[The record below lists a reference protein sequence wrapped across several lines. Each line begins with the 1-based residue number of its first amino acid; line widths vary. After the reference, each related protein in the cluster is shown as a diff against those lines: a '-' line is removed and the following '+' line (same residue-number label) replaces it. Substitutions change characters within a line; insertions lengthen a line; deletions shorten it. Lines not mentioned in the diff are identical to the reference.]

1 MRNTLATPCHAFL
14 DMDESQPL
22 LTRKVAS
29 HSELGHERVH
39 TGTLHH
45 RINEVKKAYR
55 FKSLAAVK
63 PVEAF
68 LVERYARPEG
78 KRLAVSLGLLDLLGY
93 GVGCTVGAGIYSL
106 IGDGVSIAG

>member
-1 MRNTLATPCHAFL
+1 
-14 DMDESQPL
+14 MDESQPL
-22 LTRKVAS
+22 LGTKIVCGSKFEHGRERTGRLHQRV
-29 HSELGHERVH
+29 SEA
-39 TGTLHH
+39 
-45 RINEVKKAYR
+45 KKAYR

-106 IGDGVSIAG
+106 IGDGVSIAGKKSILARVHKKA